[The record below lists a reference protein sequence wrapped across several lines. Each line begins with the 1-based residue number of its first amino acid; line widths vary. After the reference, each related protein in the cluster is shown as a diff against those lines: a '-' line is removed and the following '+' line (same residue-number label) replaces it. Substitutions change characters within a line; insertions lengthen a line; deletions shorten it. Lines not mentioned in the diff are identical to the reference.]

1 MNQSRVMLHCKST
14 EVMQLLFIKM
24 VHGSVS
30 LVLVPF
36 ELHTASVD
44 VEHLQVE
51 EIIDDAHGLQ
61 LFDFLGF
68 FVGFLWFEIVFVMIS
83 VINVENIY
91 EFIEI
96 FVVVIESHLL
106 LLVVAVVELVCV
118 EWF

>member
-51 EIIDDAHGLQ
+51 KIIDDAHGLQ

-96 FVVVIESHLL
+96 FVVVI
-106 LLVVAVVELVCV
+106 
-118 EWF
+118 